1 MENNRGVIAMKK
13 VQFTAAL
20 LALMLALG
28 GCSGTTVG
36 ESQSAQSSQSITV
49 GESQEEQDEQVLSA
63 ERIPTELEGE
73 GVFVDRW
80 QDWNREILPSQY
92 LTEVDDT
99 LLRLVEQ
106 VQKVSADAEPADLF
120 DGIEHAGTSRLLR
133 VALEKTP
140 AIDLQ
145 FRMTRDSEGNLQ
157 AESDSYPNHVLTAL
171 LQNEQEEGR
180 DLREFYYQEDVAA
193 VYSHLFGSG
202 RALSFQDQC
211 PSYYYYAREG
221 VFAHKG
227 ERTQTQVWPM
237 VVRYDDGET
246 TAIVD
251 LLLTEIQGSDKPL
264 LYRKAEGGT
273 VELTAANYQQELEG
287 EPIYRYTFQKQ
298 GEQLIL
304 SGIRQV
310 GVLAEGAAGVDDAAL
325 PLEEQG
331 PQLQTPERVMI
342 SSEDMQHQLDL
353 QKEYEESTAVEYLME
368 LLGQAQQV
376 SSAAASQVLAGN
388 GSRTLTMTL
397 GYTEGQEVVL
407 NVMSQGY
414 LPGVEESYM
423 TFSLGS
429 KQFVLPQES
438 YADFTNCINTC
449 RLAQ

>member
-1 MENNRGVIAMKK
+1 MKK

-80 QDWNREILPSQY
+80 QDWDRETLPSQY

-145 FRMTRDSEGNLQ
+145 FQMTRDSEGNLQ
-157 AESDSYPNHVLTAL
+157 AESDSYPDHVLTAL

-227 ERTQTQVWPM
+227 DRIQTQVWPM

-246 TAIVD
+246 TATVD

>member
-1 MENNRGVIAMKK
+1 MKK
-13 VQFTAAL
+13 VQFTATL

-273 VELTAANYQQELEG
+273 VELTAANYQQELER

>member
-1 MENNRGVIAMKK
+1 MKK

-36 ESQSAQSSQSITV
+36 ESQSPQSSQSITV

-80 QDWNREILPSQY
+80 QDWDRETLPSQY

-145 FRMTRDSEGNLQ
+145 FQMTRDSEGNLQ
-157 AESDSYPNHVLTAL
+157 AESDSYPDHVLTAL

-227 ERTQTQVWPM
+227 DRIQTQVWPM

-246 TAIVD
+246 TATVD

-273 VELTAANYQQELEG
+273 VELTASNYQQELEG
-287 EPIYRYTFQKQ
+287 EPVYRYTFQKQ

>member
-1 MENNRGVIAMKK
+1 MKK

-63 ERIPTELEGE
+63 ESIPTELEGE

-80 QDWNREILPSQY
+80 QDWDRETLPSQY

-145 FRMTRDSEGNLQ
+145 FQMTRDSEGNLQ
-157 AESDSYPNHVLTAL
+157 AESDSYPDHVLTAL

-227 ERTQTQVWPM
+227 DRIQTQVWPM

-246 TAIVD
+246 TATVD

-264 LYRKAEGGT
+264 LYHKAEGGT
-273 VELTAANYQQELEG
+273 VELTASNYQQELEG
-287 EPIYRYTFQKQ
+287 EPVYRYTFQKQ

>member
-1 MENNRGVIAMKK
+1 MKK
-13 VQFTAAL
+13 IQ
-20 LALMLALG
+20 
-28 GCSGTTVG
+28 
-36 ESQSAQSSQSITV
+36 
-49 GESQEEQDEQVLSA
+49 SA

-80 QDWNREILPSQY
+80 QDWDRETLPSQY

-145 FRMTRDSEGNLQ
+145 FQMTRDSEGNLQ
-157 AESDSYPNHVLTAL
+157 AQSDSYPDHVLTAL

-202 RALSFQDQC
+202 RALSFQDLC

-227 ERTQTQVWPM
+227 DRIQTQVWPM

-246 TAIVD
+246 TATVD

-304 SGIRQV
+304 SGIRQI

-376 SSAAASQVLAGN
+376 SSAAASQVLAGS

>member
-1 MENNRGVIAMKK
+1 MKK

-80 QDWNREILPSQY
+80 QDWDRETLPSQY

-145 FRMTRDSEGNLQ
+145 FQMTRDSEGNLQ
-157 AESDSYPNHVLTAL
+157 AESDSYPDHVLTAL

-193 VYSHLFGSG
+193 VYSYLFGSG

-227 ERTQTQVWPM
+227 DRIQTQVWPM

-246 TAIVD
+246 TATVD

-264 LYRKAEGGT
+264 LYHKAEGGT
-273 VELTAANYQQELEG
+273 VELTASNYQQELEG
-287 EPIYRYTFQKQ
+287 EPVYRYTFQKQ

>member
-1 MENNRGVIAMKK
+1 MKK

-99 LLRLVEQ
+99 LLRLVER

-246 TAIVD
+246 TATVD

-264 LYRKAEGGT
+264 LYHKAEGGT
-273 VELTAANYQQELEG
+273 VELTASNYQQELEG
-287 EPIYRYTFQKQ
+287 EPVYRYTFQKQ

>member
-1 MENNRGVIAMKK
+1 MKK

-80 QDWNREILPSQY
+80 QDWDRETLPSQY

-145 FRMTRDSEGNLQ
+145 FQMTRDSEGNLQ
-157 AESDSYPNHVLTAL
+157 AESDSYPDHVLTAL

-211 PSYYYYAREG
+211 PSYYYYAHEG

-227 ERTQTQVWPM
+227 DRIQTQVWPM

-246 TAIVD
+246 TATVD

-273 VELTAANYQQELEG
+273 VELTASNYQQELEG
-287 EPIYRYTFQKQ
+287 EPVYRYTFQKQ

>member
-1 MENNRGVIAMKK
+1 MKK

-80 QDWNREILPSQY
+80 QDWDRETLPSQY

-145 FRMTRDSEGNLQ
+145 FQMTRDSEGNLQ
-157 AESDSYPNHVLTAL
+157 AESDSYPDHVLTAL

-227 ERTQTQVWPM
+227 DRIQTQVWPM

-246 TAIVD
+246 TATVD

-264 LYRKAEGGT
+264 LYHKAEGGT
-273 VELTAANYQQELEG
+273 VELTASNYQQELEG
-287 EPIYRYTFQKQ
+287 EPVYRYTFQKQ

-438 YADFTNCINTC
+438 YADFTNCITTC

>member
-1 MENNRGVIAMKK
+1 MKK

-157 AESDSYPNHVLTAL
+157 AESDSYPDHVLTAL

-304 SGIRQV
+304 SGIRQI

>member
-1 MENNRGVIAMKK
+1 MKK

-80 QDWNREILPSQY
+80 QDWDRETLPSQY

-145 FRMTRDSEGNLQ
+145 FQMTRDSEGNLQ
-157 AESDSYPNHVLTAL
+157 AESDSYPDHVLTAL

-227 ERTQTQVWPM
+227 DRIQTQVWPM

-246 TAIVD
+246 TATVD

-264 LYRKAEGGT
+264 LYHKAEGGT
-273 VELTAANYQQELEG
+273 VELTASNYQQELEG
-287 EPIYRYTFQKQ
+287 EPVYRYTFQKQ

-310 GVLAEGAAGVDDAAL
+310 GVLAEGAARVDDAAL

>member
-1 MENNRGVIAMKK
+1 MKK

-28 GCSGTTVG
+28 GCSGT
-36 ESQSAQSSQSITV
+36 TV

-80 QDWNREILPSQY
+80 QDWDRETLPSQY

-145 FRMTRDSEGNLQ
+145 FQMTRDSEGNLQ
-157 AESDSYPNHVLTAL
+157 AESDSYPDHVLTAL

-227 ERTQTQVWPM
+227 DRIQTQVWPM

-246 TAIVD
+246 TATVD

-273 VELTAANYQQELEG
+273 VELTASNYQQELEG
-287 EPIYRYTFQKQ
+287 EPVYRYTFQKQ

>member
-1 MENNRGVIAMKK
+1 MKK

-36 ESQSAQSSQSITV
+36 ESQPAQSSQSITV
-49 GESQEEQDEQVLSA
+49 GESQEEQDKQVLSA

-80 QDWNREILPSQY
+80 QDWDRETLPSQY

-145 FRMTRDSEGNLQ
+145 FQMTRDSEGNLQ
-157 AESDSYPNHVLTAL
+157 AESDSYPDHVLTAL

-227 ERTQTQVWPM
+227 DRIQTQVWPM

-246 TAIVD
+246 TATVD

-264 LYRKAEGGT
+264 LYHKAEGGT
-273 VELTAANYQQELEG
+273 VELTASNYQQELEG
-287 EPIYRYTFQKQ
+287 EPVYRYTFQKQ

>member
-1 MENNRGVIAMKK
+1 MKK

-49 GESQEEQDEQVLSA
+49 GESQEEQNEQVLSA

-80 QDWNREILPSQY
+80 QDWDRETLPSQY

-145 FRMTRDSEGNLQ
+145 FQMTRDSEGNLQ
-157 AESDSYPNHVLTAL
+157 AESDSYPDHVLTAL

-227 ERTQTQVWPM
+227 DRIQTQVWPM

-246 TAIVD
+246 TATVD

-273 VELTAANYQQELEG
+273 VELTASNYQQELEG
-287 EPIYRYTFQKQ
+287 EPVYRYTFQKQ

>member
-1 MENNRGVIAMKK
+1 MKK

-80 QDWNREILPSQY
+80 QDWDRETLPSQY

-145 FRMTRDSEGNLQ
+145 FQMTRDSEGNLQ
-157 AESDSYPNHVLTAL
+157 AESDSYPDHVLTAL

-227 ERTQTQVWPM
+227 DRIQTQVWPM
-237 VVRYDDGET
+237 VVCYDDGET
-246 TAIVD
+246 TATVD

-273 VELTAANYQQELEG
+273 VELTASNYQQELEG
-287 EPIYRYTFQKQ
+287 EPVYRYTFQKQ

>member
-1 MENNRGVIAMKK
+1 MKK

-80 QDWNREILPSQY
+80 QDWDRETLPSQY

-145 FRMTRDSEGNLQ
+145 FQMSRDSEGNLQ
-157 AESDSYPNHVLTAL
+157 AESDSYPDHVLTAL

-227 ERTQTQVWPM
+227 DRIQTQVWPM

-246 TAIVD
+246 TATVD

-264 LYRKAEGGT
+264 LYHKAEGGT
-273 VELTAANYQQELEG
+273 VELTASNYQQELEG
-287 EPIYRYTFQKQ
+287 EPVYRYTFQKQ

>member
-1 MENNRGVIAMKK
+1 MKK

-80 QDWNREILPSQY
+80 QDWDRETLPSQY

-145 FRMTRDSEGNLQ
+145 FQMTRDSEGNLQ
-157 AESDSYPNHVLTAL
+157 AESDSYPDHVLTAL

-227 ERTQTQVWPM
+227 DRIQTQVWPM

-246 TAIVD
+246 TATVD

-264 LYRKAEGGT
+264 LYHKAEGGT
-273 VELTAANYQQELEG
+273 VELTASNYQQELEG
-287 EPIYRYTFQKQ
+287 EPVYRYTFQKQ

-388 GSRTLTMTL
+388 GSCTLTMTL

>member
-1 MENNRGVIAMKK
+1 MKK
-13 VQFTAAL
+13 VQFTATL

-73 GVFVDRW
+73 GVFVERW

>member
-1 MENNRGVIAMKK
+1 MKK

-80 QDWNREILPSQY
+80 QDWDRETLPSQY

-145 FRMTRDSEGNLQ
+145 FQMTRDSEGNLQ
-157 AESDSYPNHVLTAL
+157 AESDSYPDHVLTAL

-180 DLREFYYQEDVAA
+180 DLRESYYQEDVAA

-227 ERTQTQVWPM
+227 DRIQTQVWPM

-246 TAIVD
+246 TATVD

-273 VELTAANYQQELEG
+273 VELTASNYQQELEG
-287 EPIYRYTFQKQ
+287 EPVYRYTFQKQ

>member
-1 MENNRGVIAMKK
+1 MKK

-80 QDWNREILPSQY
+80 QDWDRETLPSQY

-145 FRMTRDSEGNLQ
+145 FQMTRDSEGNLQ
-157 AESDSYPNHVLTAL
+157 AESDSYPDHVLTAL

-180 DLREFYYQEDVAA
+180 DLREFYYPEDVAA

-227 ERTQTQVWPM
+227 DRIQTQVWPM

-246 TAIVD
+246 TATVD

-264 LYRKAEGGT
+264 LYHKAEGGT
-273 VELTAANYQQELEG
+273 VELTASNYQQELEG
-287 EPIYRYTFQKQ
+287 EPVYRYTFQKQ

>member
-1 MENNRGVIAMKK
+1 MKK

-80 QDWNREILPSQY
+80 QDWDRETLPSQY

-145 FRMTRDSEGNLQ
+145 FQMTRDSEGNLQ
-157 AESDSYPNHVLTAL
+157 AESDSYPDHVLTAL

-227 ERTQTQVWPM
+227 DRIQTQVWPM

-246 TAIVD
+246 TATVD
-251 LLLTEIQGSDKPL
+251 LLLTEIQRQTAAVPQG
-264 LYRKAEGGT
+264 RRRNGGT
-273 VELTAANYQQELEG
+273 DRV
-287 EPIYRYTFQKQ
+287 K
-298 GEQLIL
+298 L
-304 SGIRQV
+304 SAGAGR
-310 GVLAEGAAGVDDAAL
+310 GTGLPLYLPKAGGAA
-325 PLEEQG
+325 
-331 PQLQTPERVMI
+331 
-342 SSEDMQHQLDL
+342 
-353 QKEYEESTAVEYLME
+353 
-368 LLGQAQQV
+368 
-376 SSAAASQVLAGN
+376 
-388 GSRTLTMTL
+388 
-397 GYTEGQEVVL
+397 
-407 NVMSQGY
+407 
-414 LPGVEESYM
+414 
-423 TFSLGS
+423 
-429 KQFVLPQES
+429 
-438 YADFTNCINTC
+438 DFKRDPSGRCAC
-449 RLAQ
+449 RRCCRSG

>member
-1 MENNRGVIAMKK
+1 MKK

-80 QDWNREILPSQY
+80 QDWDRETLPSQY

-145 FRMTRDSEGNLQ
+145 FQMTRDSEGNLQ
-157 AESDSYPNHVLTAL
+157 AESDSYPDHVLTAL

-227 ERTQTQVWPM
+227 DRIQTQVWPM

-246 TAIVD
+246 TATVD

-264 LYRKAEGGT
+264 LYHKAEGGT

-287 EPIYRYTFQKQ
+287 EPVYRYTFQKQ

-304 SGIRQV
+304 SGIRQI

-325 PLEEQG
+325 PLEEQE

>member
-1 MENNRGVIAMKK
+1 MKK

-80 QDWNREILPSQY
+80 QDWDRETLPSQY

-145 FRMTRDSEGNLQ
+145 FQMTRDSEGNLQ
-157 AESDSYPNHVLTAL
+157 AESDSYPDHVLTAL

-227 ERTQTQVWPM
+227 DRIQTQVWPM

-246 TAIVD
+246 TATVD

-264 LYRKAEGGT
+264 LYHKAEGGT
-273 VELTAANYQQELEG
+273 VELTASNYQQELEG
-287 EPIYRYTFQKQ
+287 EPVYRYTFQKQ

-438 YADFTNCINTC
+438 YADFTNCINT
-449 RLAQ
+449 AVWHNK

>member
-1 MENNRGVIAMKK
+1 MKK

>member
-1 MENNRGVIAMKK
+1 MKK

-73 GVFVDRW
+73 GAFVDRW
-80 QDWNREILPSQY
+80 QDWDRETLPSQY

-145 FRMTRDSEGNLQ
+145 FQMTRDSEGNLQ
-157 AESDSYPNHVLTAL
+157 AESDSYPDHVLTAL

-227 ERTQTQVWPM
+227 DRIQTQVWPM

-246 TAIVD
+246 TATVD

-264 LYRKAEGGT
+264 LYHKAEGGT
-273 VELTAANYQQELEG
+273 VELTASNYQQELEG
-287 EPIYRYTFQKQ
+287 EPVYRYTFQKQ

>member
-1 MENNRGVIAMKK
+1 MKK

-80 QDWNREILPSQY
+80 QDWDRETLPSQY

-145 FRMTRDSEGNLQ
+145 FQMTRDSEGNLQ
-157 AESDSYPNHVLTAL
+157 AESDSYPDHVLTAL

-193 VYSHLFGSG
+193 VYNHLFGSG

-227 ERTQTQVWPM
+227 DRIQTQVWPM

-246 TAIVD
+246 TATVD

-264 LYRKAEGGT
+264 LYHKAEGGT
-273 VELTAANYQQELEG
+273 VELTASNYQQELEG
-287 EPIYRYTFQKQ
+287 EPVYRYTFQKQ

-376 SSAAASQVLAGN
+376 SSAAAPQVLAGN

>member
-1 MENNRGVIAMKK
+1 MKK

-145 FRMTRDSEGNLQ
+145 FQMTRDSEGNLQ
-157 AESDSYPNHVLTAL
+157 AESDSYPDHVLTAL

-304 SGIRQV
+304 SGIRQI

>member
-1 MENNRGVIAMKK
+1 MKK

-36 ESQSAQSSQSITV
+36 ESQPAQSSQSITV

-80 QDWNREILPSQY
+80 QEWDRETLPSQY

-145 FRMTRDSEGNLQ
+145 FQMTRDSEGNLQ
-157 AESDSYPNHVLTAL
+157 AESDSYPDHVLTAL

-227 ERTQTQVWPM
+227 DRIQTQVWPM

-246 TAIVD
+246 TATVD

-273 VELTAANYQQELEG
+273 VELTASNYQQELEG
-287 EPIYRYTFQKQ
+287 EPVYRYTFQKQ

>member
-1 MENNRGVIAMKK
+1 MKK

-73 GVFVDRW
+73 GVFVDCW
-80 QDWNREILPSQY
+80 QDWDRETLPSQY

-145 FRMTRDSEGNLQ
+145 FQMTRDSEGNLQ
-157 AESDSYPNHVLTAL
+157 AESDSYPDHVLTAL

-227 ERTQTQVWPM
+227 DRIQTQVWPM

-246 TAIVD
+246 TATVD

-264 LYRKAEGGT
+264 LYHKAEGGT
-273 VELTAANYQQELEG
+273 VELTASNYQQELEG
-287 EPIYRYTFQKQ
+287 EPVYRYTFQKQ

>member
-1 MENNRGVIAMKK
+1 MKK

-80 QDWNREILPSQY
+80 QDWDRETLPSQY

-145 FRMTRDSEGNLQ
+145 FQMTRDSEGNLQ
-157 AESDSYPNHVLTAL
+157 AESDSYPDHVLTAL

-227 ERTQTQVWPM
+227 DRIQTQVWPM

-246 TAIVD
+246 TATVD

-264 LYRKAEGGT
+264 LYHKAEGGT
-273 VELTAANYQQELEG
+273 VELTASNYQQELEE
-287 EPIYRYTFQKQ
+287 EPVYRYTFQKQ

>member
-1 MENNRGVIAMKK
+1 MKK

-28 GCSGTTVG
+28 GCSGTPVG

-49 GESQEEQDEQVLSA
+49 GDSQEEQDEQVLSA

-80 QDWNREILPSQY
+80 QDWDRETLPSQY

-145 FRMTRDSEGNLQ
+145 FQMTRDSEGNLQ
-157 AESDSYPNHVLTAL
+157 AESDSYPDHVLTAL

-227 ERTQTQVWPM
+227 DRIQTQVWPM

-246 TAIVD
+246 TATVD

-273 VELTAANYQQELEG
+273 VELTASNYQQELEG
-287 EPIYRYTFQKQ
+287 EPVYRYTFQKQ

>member
-1 MENNRGVIAMKK
+1 MKK

-80 QDWNREILPSQY
+80 QDWDRETLPSQY

-145 FRMTRDSEGNLQ
+145 FQMTRDSEGNLQ
-157 AESDSYPNHVLTAL
+157 AESDSYPDHVLTAL

-227 ERTQTQVWPM
+227 DRIQTQVWPM

-246 TAIVD
+246 TATVD

-273 VELTAANYQQELEG
+273 VELTASNYQRELEG
-287 EPIYRYTFQKQ
+287 EPVYRYTFQKQ

>member
-1 MENNRGVIAMKK
+1 MKK
-13 VQFTAAL
+13 IQFTAAL

-80 QDWNREILPSQY
+80 QDWDRETLPSQY

-145 FRMTRDSEGNLQ
+145 FQMTRDSEGNLQ

-246 TAIVD
+246 TATVD

-273 VELTAANYQQELEG
+273 VELTASNYQQELEG
-287 EPIYRYTFQKQ
+287 EPVYRYTFQKQ

>member
-1 MENNRGVIAMKK
+1 MKK
-13 VQFTAAL
+13 VQFTATL

-145 FRMTRDSEGNLQ
+145 FQMTRDSEGNLQ
-157 AESDSYPNHVLTAL
+157 AQSDSYPDHVLTAL

-202 RALSFQDQC
+202 RALSFQDLC

-227 ERTQTQVWPM
+227 DRIQTQVWPM

-246 TAIVD
+246 TATVD

-304 SGIRQV
+304 SGIRQI

>member
-1 MENNRGVIAMKK
+1 MKK

-36 ESQSAQSSQSITV
+36 ESQSAHSSQSITV

-80 QDWNREILPSQY
+80 QDWDRETLPSQY

-145 FRMTRDSEGNLQ
+145 FQMTRDSEGNLQ
-157 AESDSYPNHVLTAL
+157 AESDSYPDHVLTAL

-227 ERTQTQVWPM
+227 DRIQTQVWPM
-237 VVRYDDGET
+237 VVCYDDGET
-246 TAIVD
+246 TATVD

-273 VELTAANYQQELEG
+273 VELTASNYQQELEG
-287 EPIYRYTFQKQ
+287 EPVYRYTFQKQ

>member
-1 MENNRGVIAMKK
+1 MKK

-36 ESQSAQSSQSITV
+36 ESRSAQSSQSITV

-80 QDWNREILPSQY
+80 QDWDRETLPSQY

-145 FRMTRDSEGNLQ
+145 FQMTRDSEGNLQ
-157 AESDSYPNHVLTAL
+157 AESDSYPDHVLTAL

-227 ERTQTQVWPM
+227 DRIQTQVWPM

-246 TAIVD
+246 TATVD

-273 VELTAANYQQELEG
+273 VELTASNYQQELEG
-287 EPIYRYTFQKQ
+287 EPVYRYTFQKQ

-310 GVLAEGAAGVDDAAL
+310 GLLAEGAAGVDDAAL